1 MFHNHYTHFTESSVS
16 ENNHQKTILLYKH
29 LQKYFLTTKNTHPK
43 SDLHMAGTSYP
54 NSLSLT
60 ASSSNSEVYLNL
72 LQSKC
77 SNMK

>member
-43 SDLHMAGTSYP
+43 SDLHTHGRDIISQFLIP
-54 NSLSLT
+54 HSIIEQFRSVFEFT
-60 ASSSNSEVYLNL
+60 AE
-72 LQSKC
+72 
-77 SNMK
+77 